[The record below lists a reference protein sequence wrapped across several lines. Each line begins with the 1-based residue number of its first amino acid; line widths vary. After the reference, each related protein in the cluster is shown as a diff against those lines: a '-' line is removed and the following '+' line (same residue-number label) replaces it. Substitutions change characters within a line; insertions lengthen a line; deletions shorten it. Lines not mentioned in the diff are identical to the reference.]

1 MPSYLH
7 ALLLLLHAEMRT
19 SVGHID
25 VNAVEYSLSD
35 GRVLLSDV
43 SFRVGD
49 GAKVA
54 LIGANGSGKTTLIRM
69 ICGDISPDSGQVAIS
84 GGLGVMRQFIGSV
97 RDESTVRDLLV
108 SVAPK
113 RIQDAALRVKTTEE
127 LMNTRNT
134 EKDQMAYAQAIID
147 WGDAGGYDFEVIWDV
162 CCTEALGKSFDDVAE
177 RKVNTLSGGEQKK
190 VVLRALL
197 EGPDEVLLLDEPD
210 NYLDVPSKRW
220 LEEVITGTKKTVL
233 FVSHDRELLD
243 NVANRIVTLEQGVSG
258 NTTWVHGG
266 KFSTWHEARVAR
278 NKRFAELLLRWQQ
291 EHQRLKDLVRT
302 LQVQAASSPDMANK
316 YHAMQ
321 TRLRKFEEAGAP
333 EAPPIEQDVKVGL
346 RGGRTGLRA
355 LTFENLSLDNLTEPF
370 DFEVF
375 FGDRVAVLGKN
386 GTGKSHF
393 LRMISGDKSVKYTGD
408 WKLGARVEV
417 GYFAQTHAHPEF
429 ESKTLLEILW
439 QEHSLQLG
447 PAKSVLRKYEI
458 DGQAEQ
464 KFSSLS
470 GGQQA
475 RFQVLLLE
483 LMGSTALLLD
493 EPTDNLDLASA
504 ESLEAA
510 LNRYEGT
517 VMAVTHDR
525 WFTRG
530 FTRFLVF
537 GANGRVY
544 ESPEPIFDH

>member
-1 MPSYLH
+1 M
-7 ALLLLLHAEMRT
+7 
-19 SVGHID
+19 GHID
-25 VNAVEYSLSD
+25 VSGVEFALSD
-35 GRVLLSDV
+35 GRVLLNDV

-54 LIGANGSGKTTLIRM
+54 LIGANGSGKTTLLKM
-69 ICGDISPDSGQVAIS
+69 ISGDLLPDDGSVSIT

-97 RDESTVRDLLV
+97 RDESTVRDLLI
-108 SVAPK
+108 SVAPP
-113 RIQDAALRVKTTEE
+113 RIRDAAALIKKTEE
-127 LMNTRNT
+127 LMNSRNT
-134 EKDQMAYAQAIID
+134 EKDQMNYAQAIID
-147 WGDAGGYDFEVIWDV
+147 WGDAGGYDSEVIWDL
-162 CCTEALGKSFDDVAE
+162 CCTEALGKSFDSVAD
-177 RKVNTLSGGEQKK
+177 RQVNTLSGGEQKK
-190 VVLRALL
+190 LVLRALL

-220 LEEVITGTKKTVL
+220 LEEVITSTKKTVL
-233 FVSHDRELLD
+233 FVSHDRELLERT
-243 NVANRIVTLEQGVSG
+243 ATRIVTLEQGISG

-266 KFSTWHEARVAR
+266 KFSTWHDARKAR
-278 NKRFAELLLRWQQ
+278 NARFAEILLRWEE

-302 LQVQAASSPDMANK
+302 LQVQAASSPDMASK
-316 YHAMQ
+316 YRAMQ
-321 TRLRKFEEAGAP
+321 TRLRKFEEVGPP
-333 EAPPIEQDVKVGL
+333 EAPPIEQDVRVGL

-355 LTFENLSLDNLTEPF
+355 LTFENLAIENLTEPF
-370 DFEVF
+370 NFEVF
-375 FGDRVAVLGKN
+375 FGDRIAVLGKN

-393 LRMISGDKSVKYTGD
+393 LRLISGDNNVKYTGNF
-408 WKLGARVEV
+408 KVGARVEI

-439 QEHSLQLG
+439 QTYSLQLG

-458 DGQAEQ
+458 HNQAEQ

-483 LMGSTALLLD
+483 LSGSTLLLLD

-504 ESLEAA
+504 ESLERA
-510 LNRYEGT
+510 LDEYEGT
-517 VMAVTHDR
+517 VISVTHDR

-537 GANGRVY
+537 GANGAVY
-544 ESPEPIFDH
+544 ESPEPVFEH

>member
-1 MPSYLH
+1 M
-7 ALLLLLHAEMRT
+7 
-19 SVGHID
+19 GHID
-25 VNAVEYSLSD
+25 VSAVEYSLSD
-35 GRVLLSDV
+35 GRVLLNDV

-54 LIGANGSGKTTLIRM
+54 LIGPNGSGKTTLIRM
-69 ICGDISPDSGQVAIS
+69 ICGDISPDEGSVAIT

-97 RDESTVRDLLV
+97 RDETTVRELLV
-108 SVAPK
+108 SVAPP
-113 RIQDAALRVKTTEE
+113 RIREGAAKVIATETA
-127 LMNTRNT
+127 MNENST
-134 EKDQMAYAQAIID
+134 EKNQMAYAQAIID
-147 WGDAGGYDFEVIWDV
+147 WGDCGGYDFEVIWDK
-162 CCTEALGKSFDDVAE
+162 CCTEMLGKSFDAVAD

-190 VVLRALL
+190 LVLRALL
-197 EGPDEVLLLDEPD
+197 EGPEEVLLLDEPD

-220 LEEVITGTKKTVL
+220 LEKVVSETKKTVL
-233 FVSHDRELLD
+233 FVSHDRELLE
-243 NVANRIVTLEQGVSG
+243 NTATRIVTLEQGVNG
-258 NTTWVHGG
+258 NTAWVHGG
-266 KFSTWHEARVAR
+266 KFSTWHEARKAR
-278 NKRFAELLLRWQQ
+278 NERFAEMLLRWEQ
-291 EHQRLKDLVRT
+291 EHQRLIDLVKT

-355 LTFENLSLDNLTEPF
+355 LTFEQLSIKNLSGEVLTEPF

-375 FGDRVAVLGKN
+375 FGDRIAVLGKN

-393 LRMISGDKSVKYTGD
+393 LRMIAGDEDVKYTGNF
-408 WKLGARVEV
+408 KIGARVEI

-429 ESKTLLEILW
+429 ENKTLLEILW
-439 QEHSLQLG
+439 ETHSLQLG
-447 PAKSVLRKYEI
+447 PAKSVLRRYEI
-458 DGQAEQ
+458 DQQAAQ
-464 KFSSLS
+464 KFTSLS

-483 LMGSTALLLD
+483 LAGDTLLLLD

-504 ESLEAA
+504 ESLEKA
-510 LNRYEGT
+510 LDQYEGT
-517 VMAVTHDR
+517 VMSVTHDR
-525 WFTRG
+525 WFSRG

-537 GANGRVY
+537 GANGQVY
-544 ESPEPIFDH
+544 ESPEAVFDH

>member
-1 MPSYLH
+1 
-7 ALLLLLHAEMRT
+7 
-19 SVGHID
+19 
-25 VNAVEYSLSD
+25 
-35 GRVLLSDV
+35 
-43 SFRVGD
+43 
-49 GAKVA
+49 
-54 LIGANGSGKTTLIRM
+54 
-69 ICGDISPDSGQVAIS
+69 
-84 GGLGVMRQFIGSV
+84 
-97 RDESTVRDLLV
+97 
-108 SVAPK
+108 
-113 RIQDAALRVKTTEE
+113 
-127 LMNTRNT
+127 
-134 EKDQMAYAQAIID
+134 
-147 WGDAGGYDFEVIWDV
+147 
-162 CCTEALGKSFDDVAE
+162 
-177 RKVNTLSGGEQKK
+177 
-190 VVLRALL
+190 
-197 EGPDEVLLLDEPD
+197 
-210 NYLDVPSKRW
+210 
-220 LEEVITGTKKTVL
+220 
-233 FVSHDRELLD
+233 
-243 NVANRIVTLEQGVSG
+243 
-258 NTTWVHGG
+258 VHGG
-266 KFSTWHEARVAR
+266 KFSTWHEARIAR
-278 NKRFAELLLRWQQ
+278 NKRFAEVLLRWQQ

-302 LQVQAASSPDMANK
+302 LQVQAAISPDMANK

-321 TRLRKFEEAGAP
+321 TRLRKFEETGAP

-393 LRMISGDKSVKYTGD
+393 LRMISGDESVKYTGN

>member
-1 MPSYLH
+1 M
-7 ALLLLLHAEMRT
+7 
-19 SVGHID
+19 GHID
-25 VNAVEYSLSD
+25 ISGVEYSLSD
-35 GRVLLSDV
+35 GRVLLDEV
-43 SFRVGD
+43 TFRVGD

-69 ICGDISPDSGQVAIS
+69 ICGDISPDAGTVSIT

-97 RDESTVRDLLV
+97 NDGSTVRDLLI

-113 RIQDAALRVKTTEE
+113 RIRDAASDIERAEA
-127 LMNTRNT
+127 LMHASNT
-134 EKDQMAYAQAIID
+134 EKDQMAYAQAIIN
-147 WGDAGGYDFEVIWDV
+147 WGDAGGYDFEVIWDK
-162 CCTEALGKSFDDVAE
+162 CATEALSKSFDDIAE

-190 VVLRALL
+190 IVLLALL
-197 EGPDEVLLLDEPD
+197 EGPEEVLLLDEPD

-220 LEEVITGTKKTVL
+220 LEQVITATKKTVL
-233 FVSHDRELLD
+233 FVSHDRELLEHT
-243 NVANRIVTLEQGVSG
+243 ATRIVTLEQGING
-258 NTTWVHGG
+258 NTAWVHGG
-266 KFSTWHEARVAR
+266 KFSTWHEARAAR
-278 NKRFAELLLRWQQ
+278 NARFAEMLLRW
-291 EHQRLKDLVRT
+291 EEELTRLKELVRT
-302 LQVQAASSPDMANK
+302 LQVQAAISPDMANK

-321 TRLRKFEEAGAP
+321 TRLRRFVDAGPP

-355 LTFENLSLDNLTEPF
+355 LTFEKVAIANLTQPF
-370 DFEVF
+370 TFEVF
-375 FGDRVAVLGKN
+375 YGDRIAVLGKN

-393 LRMISGDKSVKYTGD
+393 LRLISGDESVKYTGNF
-408 WKLGARVEV
+408 KVGARVDI

-429 ESKTLLEILW
+429 EGKTLLEILW
-439 QEHSLQLG
+439 QTYSFQLG

-458 DGQAEQ
+458 HHQAEQ

-483 LMGSTALLLD
+483 LSGATLLLLD

-504 ESLEAA
+504 ESLEKA
-510 LNRYEGT
+510 LDRYEGS
-517 VMAVTHDR
+517 VISVTHDR

-530 FTRFLVF
+530 FTRFLIF
-537 GANGRVY
+537 GANGHVY
-544 ESPEPIFDH
+544 ESPEAIFDH